1 MTGRLRG
8 PAAQNTCDLM
18 RTESLAPNAARADHC
33 RRPMT
38 TTIPIT
44 AKRPKAPLVRAL
56 LDACVTML
64 AILGTLACAMALAPE
79 PGAGVLAV
87 VLCLSF
93 ARSHLDHDLRG
104 RLEAAVALPLVG
116 LVAVGVGM
124 LLLHQRW
131 VGAGVFALGMFAAV
145 WLRQFGPAMRR
156 AGSLIALPLVVILTT
171 PHVPGRHD
179 GTLMAAVVPVA
190 VALLALGWVTTTH
203 ALGRWLGLMP
213 PRQTAEGLVASGRT
227 TVVAAAP
234 TPTTRLAL
242 QMAVAIGAA
251 FAIGFLFFPQRW
263 AWIVLTAYIVTTGNR
278 GRLDVAYKSVL
289 RVLGAGVGTTL
300 ALVVTLHLGSH
311 DRATVAMILAAVFV
325 GIWLRPLGY
334 AWWALFVTL
343 ALALLQ
349 GFEGVS
355 AQVLLALR
363 LEEIVIGAVVAV
375 AAAWCVYP
383 LPSRDVLRRRMATT
397 LALLADA
404 FDPATPP
411 VSKGAIDAAFTEL
424 EDVAP
429 AFRALRWASRR
440 LQPAQPADWID
451 ALQACKAP
459 AHRLMEAEQAP
470 VAVRKALA
478 AARKALREPA
488 ALTLALQD
496 LQRTFDVGCP
506 TLEAPMT
513 QVE

>member
-1 MTGRLRG
+1 MIT
-8 PAAQNTCDLM
+8 PV
-18 RTESLAPNAARADHC
+18 
-33 RRPMT
+33 
-38 TTIPIT
+38 PIT
-44 AKRPKAPLVRAL
+44 PKRPASPLVRAW

-104 RLEAAVALPLVG
+104 RIEAAVALPLVG

-124 LLLHQRW
+124 LLLHERW
-131 VGAGVFALGMFAAV
+131 LGASVFVLGMFAAV
-145 WLRQFGPAMRR
+145 WLRQFGPATRR

-179 GTLMAAVVPVA
+179 GTLMAAFVPVA
-190 VALLALGWVTTTH
+190 VALLALAWVTTAH
-203 ALGRWLGLMP
+203 ALARWLGVMPARQAAELPDP
-213 PRQTAEGLVASGRT
+213 PRASNV
-227 TVVAAAP
+227 VVAKP

-251 FAIGFLFFPQRW
+251 FVIGFLFFPQRW

-289 RVLGAGVGTTL
+289 RVVGAGAGTTL
-300 ALVVTLHLGSH
+300 ALVLTLHVGSH
-311 DRATVAMILAAVFV
+311 DVGTVAMILAAVFV

-334 AWWALFVTL
+334 AWWALCVTL

-355 AQVLLALR
+355 AQALLALR
-363 LEEIVIGAVVAV
+363 LEEIVIGAVIAV

-383 LPSRDVLRRRMATT
+383 LPSRDVLRRRMANA
-397 LALLADA
+397 LAILADA
-404 FDPATPP
+404 FDPATPT
-411 VSKGAIDAAFTEL
+411 VSKGAVAAAFAQL
-424 EDVAP
+424 EEVAP

-440 LQPAQPADWID
+440 LQAAQPADWID
-451 ALQACKAP
+451 ALQACQTP
-459 AHRLMEAEQAP
+459 AGRLIEAEQAP
-470 VAVRKALA
+470 VAVRTALGV
-478 AARKALREPA
+478 ARKALREPV
-488 ALTLALQD
+488 ALTTALHD
-496 LQRTFDVGCP
+496 LQATLDAACP
-506 TLEAPMT
+506 TLVAPKT

>member
-1 MTGRLRG
+1 
-8 PAAQNTCDLM
+8 
-18 RTESLAPNAARADHC
+18 
-33 RRPMT
+33 
-38 TTIPIT
+38 
-44 AKRPKAPLVRAL
+44 
-56 LDACVTML
+56 ML
-64 AILGTLACAMALAPE
+64 AILGTLACAMAIAPE

-116 LVAVGVGM
+116 LVAVGVGA

-131 VGAGVFALGMFAAV
+131 VGVLVFVLGMFAAV
-145 WLRQFGPAMRR
+145 WLRQFGPATRR

-171 PHVPGRHD
+171 PHV
-179 GTLMAAVVPVA
+179 AAPHAGMLTAAALPIA
-190 VALLALGWVTTTH
+190 VALLALIWVTTAH
-203 ALGRWLGLMP
+203 AVARWLGVMP
-213 PRQTAEGLVASGRT
+213 PRQAAEASVAAGGSKVASR
-227 TVVAAAP
+227 P
-234 TPTTRLAL
+234 TPTTKLAL

-289 RVLGAGVGTTL
+289 RVLGAGAGTTL
-300 ALVVTLHLGSH
+300 ALMLTLHLGSH
-311 DRATVAMILAAVFV
+311 DGATVAMILVAVFV

-334 AWWALFVTL
+334 AWWALCVTL

-355 AQVLLALR
+355 AQSLLALR
-363 LEEIVIGAVVAV
+363 LEEIVIGAVIAV

-383 LPSRDVLRRRMATT
+383 LPSRDVLRRRIANT
-397 LALLADA
+397 LAILADA
-404 FDPATPP
+404 FDPATPER
-411 VSKGAIDAAFTEL
+411 SARALDAAFSQL

-429 AFRALRWASRR
+429 AFRALRWISRR

-451 ALQACKAP
+451 AVQACQAP
-459 AHRLMEAEQAP
+459 ARRLLTGQQAP
-470 VAVRKALA
+470 VAVRKAISG
-478 AARKALREPA
+478 ARKALREPA
-488 ALTLALQD
+488 RLTVALQD
-496 LQRTFDVGCP
+496 LQSAFDAACP
-506 TLEAPMT
+506 TLDTPMT